1 MSPTS
6 SCLLETENHLK
17 FGNQSKVVE
26 YTLVKTSVIKTT
38 PISHVQW
45 FLANRIV
52 FSLSLNTLP
61 FFLECDKNMI
71 CWCYKDSDGQ

>member
-38 PISHVQW
+38 PISHVQ
-45 FLANRIV
+45 
-52 FSLSLNTLP
+52 
-61 FFLECDKNMI
+61 
-71 CWCYKDSDGQ
+71 